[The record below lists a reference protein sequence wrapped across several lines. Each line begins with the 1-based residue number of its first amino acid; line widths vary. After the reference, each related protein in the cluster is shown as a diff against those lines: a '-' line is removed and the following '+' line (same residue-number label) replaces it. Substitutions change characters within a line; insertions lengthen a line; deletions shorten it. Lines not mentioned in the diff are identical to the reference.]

1 MRLVGNSQCYDRIQE
16 NSSDFNFVVLK
27 NDTNSWYYHIV
38 KNDKILIIQKNIP
51 AITGNRAFVDSI
63 QAAKVASLVLSK
75 LENGDFPPSVQVSE
89 LNSLQII
96 Y

>member
-1 MRLVGNSQCYDRIQE
+1 MANEQYNDRIQE
-16 NSSDFNFVVLK
+16 NSSGFNFVVLK
-27 NDTNSWYYHIV
+27 NDTNAWYYHIL

-51 AITGNRAFVDSI
+51 VISGNRAFVDSI
-63 QAAKVASLVLSK
+63 QAATVASLVLSK
-75 LENGDFPPSVQVSE
+75 LEHGDFPPSLQISE